1 MKWPEQN
8 TRWSLVTRTLKR
20 SAMMQTGLPGI
31 LGGQPY
37 RTLAQKDEQA
47 SGDQIGGRARIA
59 AVTFSPEPAVE
70 FGQGGAAGLAAR
82 PTGLEHVP
90 RSSRRFLRLGQAA
103 LAGDERVGMS
113 SQQPQVAEDDGRF
126 ELAGRLQAARE

>member
-59 AVTFSPEPAVE
+59 AVPFSPEPAVE
-70 FGQGGAAGLAAR
+70 LGQGGAAGLAAG

-90 RSSRRFLRLGQAA
+90 RSSRRFPRPRPAPLPAADRLGLSRPRPTA
-103 LAGDERVGMS
+103 
-113 SQQPQVAEDDGRF
+113 PQG
-126 ELAGRLQAARE
+126 